1 MKILKYINILIF
13 LLLSFR
19 ANAVETISGNALIQ
33 TFAQNLSATSNI
45 PLTEDQQATIT
56 PAFTAAGIVNDTT
69 AEGAAIAAAITAN
82 VTELASIGGDDAA
95 VTIAQT
101 IASGGTALAQ
111 SAGGVGISVNE
122 NSIDTFSPLV
132 INQTYIYD
140 SGVMNLTT
148 DLTLSNGTSV
158 FDTENPANNI
168 ARGRVYVDFVNK
180 KIRGDLNIKYTIA
193 ADAHWS
199 GSAVTVE
206 MERSIPEAS
215 IASLPILARSN
226 MVADQT
232 IAGATGVTQ
241 GVAFQGTAVGGS
253 DGQLFTTILN
263 PDKATLNEYVNYSG
277 NAAND
282 LQIFNQKNGTDN
294 GINRVI
300 MNGTFATAS
309 GNTPGS
315 TTINVQSLTNANIT
329 DATEAQLAATVHSL
343 SATNLAVTPI
353 IATQALI
360 DSRIIQDKIT
370 MTRATRTPEIAASG
384 NVGFNNGGTA
394 VITGTFTNTANG
406 DDTQTVVTTQ
416 VSGN

>member
-263 PDKATLNEYVNYSG
+263 PDKATLNEYVNYSD

-416 VSGN
+416 ASGN

>member
-1 MKILKYINILIF
+1 
-13 LLLSFR
+13 
-19 ANAVETISGNALIQ
+19 
-33 TFAQNLSATSNI
+33 
-45 PLTEDQQATIT
+45 
-56 PAFTAAGIVNDTT
+56 
-69 AEGAAIAAAITAN
+69 
-82 VTELASIGGDDAA
+82 
-95 VTIAQT
+95 
-101 IASGGTALAQ
+101 
-111 SAGGVGISVNE
+111 
-122 NSIDTFSPLV
+122 
-132 INQTYIYD
+132 
-140 SGVMNLTT
+140 VMNLTT

-263 PDKATLNEYVNYSG
+263 PDKATLNEYVNYSD

-416 VSGN
+416 ASGN

>member
-180 KIRGDLNIKYTIA
+180 KIRGDLNVKYTIA

-263 PDKATLNEYVNYSG
+263 PDKATLNEYVNYSD

-416 VSGN
+416 ASGN

>member
-111 SAGGVGISVNE
+111 SAGGVGVSVNE

-180 KIRGDLNIKYTIA
+180 KIRGDLNVKYTIA

-315 TTINVQSLTNANIT
+315 TTINIQSLTNANIT

-416 VSGN
+416 ASGN

>member
-416 VSGN
+416 ASGN

>member
-111 SAGGVGISVNE
+111 SAGGVGIGVNE

-180 KIRGDLNIKYTIA
+180 KIRGDLNVKYTIA

-315 TTINVQSLTNANIT
+315 TTINIQSLTNANIT

-416 VSGN
+416 ASGN

>member
-111 SAGGVGISVNE
+111 SAGGVGVSVNE

-180 KIRGDLNIKYTIA
+180 KIRGDLNVKYTIA

-282 LQIFNQKNGTDN
+282 LQIFNQKNGTDY

-315 TTINVQSLTNANIT
+315 TTINIQSLTNANIT

-416 VSGN
+416 ASGN

>member
-82 VTELASIGGDDAA
+82 VTELASIGGYDAA

-111 SAGGVGISVNE
+111 SAGGVGIGVNE

-180 KIRGDLNIKYTIA
+180 KIRGDLNVKYTIA

-315 TTINVQSLTNANIT
+315 TTINIQSLTNANIT

-416 VSGN
+416 ASGN